1 MANKSSS
8 NSGIVYNMLA
18 AGSKITSGDFTS
30 DSDFRI
36 DGIFEGNIHCS
47 GKVIVGE
54 TGIVIGNLIS
64 STAEIMGSVQ
74 GTLTIS
80 ELLSLKSS
88 AKVIGDIKTKILS
101 IEPKAYFFGTCDM
114 GNEKT
119 NPEK

>member
-101 IEPKAYFFGTCDM
+101 IEPKSYFFGTCDM
-114 GNEKT
+114 GDEKT